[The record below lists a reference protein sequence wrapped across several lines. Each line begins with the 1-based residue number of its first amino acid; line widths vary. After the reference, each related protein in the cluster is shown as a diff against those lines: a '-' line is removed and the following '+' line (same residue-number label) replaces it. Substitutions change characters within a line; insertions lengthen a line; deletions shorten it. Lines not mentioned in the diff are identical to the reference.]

1 MSDNIFNEVEVIF
14 RDLFDNDELVIT
26 EETSAN
32 DIEDWD
38 SITHVQ
44 LLVLVEKKFKVTF
57 TSREIQQ
64 FKNVGDIIASIENK

>member
-1 MSDNIFNEVEVIF
+1 MSKNTIKELEIIF
-14 RDLFDNDELVIT
+14 RDLFDENDLIINN
-26 EETSAN
+26 ETSAN

-44 LLVLVEKKFKVTF
+44 LLVLIEKHFKVTF

-64 FKNVGDIIASIENK
+64 FKNVGDIIKSLESK